1 MAGKYLFKGKYNI
14 CALLPS
20 PNATRHMW
28 EKNNII
34 PIVTVKRK
42 IKLKML

>member
-1 MAGKYLFKGKYNI
+1 MFLNKGKYDI

-20 PNATRHMW
+20 PNATHHMW

-34 PIVTVKRK
+34 PIVGVKRK
-42 IKLKML
+42 IKLKMI